1 MYYDLPMYVRMDVV
15 CSATRRTRVSEN
27 QEVREAG
34 EPCAVGDVV
43 VGRVASVGRHGVIET
58 VQGLER
64 PIGRETA
71 AAWSSG
77 AATPRRNFSLIYP
90 GAYPRGNGLTC

>member
-27 QEVREAG
+27 QEVRETG

-64 PIGRETA
+64 PIGDGRLLLR
-71 AAWSSG
+71 G
-77 AATPRRNFSLIYP
+77 PRAPLLHGGIFR
-90 GAYPRGNGLTC
+90 